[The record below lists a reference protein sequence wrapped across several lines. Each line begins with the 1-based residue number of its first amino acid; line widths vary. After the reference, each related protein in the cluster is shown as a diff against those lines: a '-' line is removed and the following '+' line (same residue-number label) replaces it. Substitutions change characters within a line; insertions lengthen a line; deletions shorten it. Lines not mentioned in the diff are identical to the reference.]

1 MKLARNFLLNSWHKD
16 WYICQS
22 EKRKKYGTQ
31 IILDYYNGQPDVLD
45 RCTFVLSPNWTEKY
59 QYCKHSLGPVVAPE
73 INGQPL
79 PHPPHLVETTPA
91 PPFVLPSCIP
101 VCPAGSK
108 EATTQGAVAIPSSS
122 GISIVSSPSK
132 SKFRL
137 NRIKRREITLPLE
150 VTLRRYFYDI
160 LTGNNAEILLCILY
174 RIKIFIGVIF
184 LSKGSYS

>member
-1 MKLARNFLLNSWHKD
+1 MLQLVLTDKDSSFHVFSVMKLARNFLLNSWHKD

-22 EKRKKYGTQ
+22 EKRKDYGTQ

-45 RCTFVLSPNWTEKY
+45 RCTFVLSPHWKDKY
-59 QYCKHSLGPVVAPE
+59 EHCRHALGPVVAPE

-101 VCPAGSK
+101 VCPAKSK
-108 EATTQGAVAIPSSS
+108 EATTQGAAAIPSSS
-122 GISIVSSPSK
+122 GVPIISSPSK

-137 NRIKRREITLPLE
+137 NRIKTK
-150 VTLRRYFYDI
+150 
-160 LTGNNAEILLCILY
+160 TGSLSIQSNFT
-174 RIKIFIGVIF
+174 FIG
-184 LSKGSYS
+184 